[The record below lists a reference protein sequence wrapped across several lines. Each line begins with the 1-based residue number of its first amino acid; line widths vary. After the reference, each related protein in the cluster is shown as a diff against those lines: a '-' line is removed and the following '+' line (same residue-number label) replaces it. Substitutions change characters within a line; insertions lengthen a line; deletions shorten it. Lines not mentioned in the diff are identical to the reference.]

1 MHVLRKIQLWAF
13 IHIYTHTYC
22 LTLYSRHMMEAH
34 SFFIPDP
41 EFLINMEGLI
51 EYLGAKVGIYFE
63 QKSILG
69 AKVYTYS

>member
-1 MHVLRKIQLWAF
+1 
-13 IHIYTHTYC
+13 
-22 LTLYSRHMMEAH
+22 MMEAH

-69 AKVYTYS
+69 AKVCTYS